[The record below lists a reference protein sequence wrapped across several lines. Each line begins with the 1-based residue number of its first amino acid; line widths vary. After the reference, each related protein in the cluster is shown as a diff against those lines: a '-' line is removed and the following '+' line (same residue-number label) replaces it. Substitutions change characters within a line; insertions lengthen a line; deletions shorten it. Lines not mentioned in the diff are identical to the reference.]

1 MAVISGSADATTKQS
16 MPARASAGTAAAA
29 PTRRARI
36 RNAAAARGIP
46 LAAIITAVAVVALTF
61 LAGKLLYRL
70 RDVILLM
77 MGTCRELQQVL
88 SDTADS
94 ITL

>member
-1 MAVISGSADATTKQS
+1 MAVISGSADSGRSESAEVSTGVTT
-16 MPARASAGTAAAA
+16 MA
-29 PTRRARI
+29 PTRRARLLT
-36 RNAAAARGIP
+36 AATARGIP

-77 MGTCRELQQVL
+77 VGFPFPPR
-88 SDTADS
+88 ARYR
-94 ITL
+94 